1 MRHPFDGIL
10 PSTGCDLAEPAG
22 EETRRAFG
30 GRELRPARRSVLGAL
45 AALVT
50 GVAGGLAAPHDAS
63 AQIMTTQA
71 LGEEGGGRRAFPPG
85 RGVYPPPRHGGYL
98 PPGHGGSP
106 PGLGWRATTQ
116 ALGEEGGRP
125 VRRWRR
131 VTTQALGEEGGR
143 PHGHGFATTEA
154 LGEEGA
160 GRGWPRF

>member
-10 PSTGCDLAEPAG
+10 PCPSCDPAEPAG
-22 EETRRAFG
+22 EAVGPAFG
-30 GRELRPARRSVLGAL
+30 ERDLRPARRSVLGAL

-50 GVAGGLAAPHDAS
+50 GVAGGLAASARDAS

-71 LGEEGGGRRAFPPG
+71 LGEEGGGGRRVFPPG
-85 RGVYPPPRHGGYL
+85 HGFYP
-98 PPGHGGSP
+98 PPGHGGYP
-106 PGLGWRATTQ
+106 PGPRWRATTQ

-143 PHGHGFATTEA
+143 PHGGGFATTEA
-154 LGEEGA
+154 LGEEGG
-160 GRGWPRF
+160 GRRWPRF